1 MARVVFDTGSDWL
14 TIKSCIT
21 EAHCHKKKVKAK
33 NPGDDMAVDELVDDD
48 DDQAEA
54 VLKPDTVYYMNQ
66 TTTGQSVNNIG
77 FPLSYGSA
85 NLEGFKFEDWVCLTP
100 INLTN
105 GAQITPKVT
114 NDHFCVK
121 NLRFQSII

>member
-33 NPGDDMAVDELVDDD
+33 KPGDDMAVDELVDDD

-121 NLRFQSII
+121 NLRF

>member
-33 NPGDDMAVDELVDDD
+33 KPGDDMAVDELVDDD

-85 NLEGFKFEDWVCLTP
+85 NLEGFKFEDWVCLTS

-121 NLRFQSII
+121 NLRF

>member
-33 NPGDDMAVDELVDDD
+33 KPGDDMAVDELVDDD

>member
-33 NPGDDMAVDELVDDD
+33 KPGDDMAVDELVDDD

-66 TTTGQSVNNIG
+66 TTTGQFVNNIG

-100 INLTN
+100 INLAN